1 MFGFLVK
8 AGVAGVAGYV
18 AVRIMQQYE
27 VDKKLA
33 ELGSAAADKLL
44 AFMVSNNISFGGDTE
59 PETPAPAPASS
70 TPWRA
75 M

>member
-1 MFGFLVK
+1 MLGFLVK

-18 AVRIMQQYE
+18 AVRIMQEYE
-27 VDKKLA
+27 LDKKLA

-44 AFMVSNNISFGGDTE
+44 TFMVSNNISFGGDTE
-59 PETPAPAPASS
+59 PETPAPEPASS
-70 TPWRA
+70 NPWRG